1 MKAVGYYTPGD
12 LERDDALTDM
22 ELPRPEPGAT
32 DLLVRVSAIA
42 VNPVDTKIRRN
53 RAPEQGQAQ
62 VLGWDA
68 VGIVESVGSQVAGFA
83 PGDRVYYAGAIN
95 RPGSNAEDQAVDY
108 RIAARAPSSLS
119 DAQAAALPLTT
130 ITAWELLFDRLA
142 VTEGGGKGQ
151 SLLVIGA
158 AGGVGS
164 ILVQLARQLTQLTVI
179 GTAARAESADWVR
192 QHGAHQV
199 IDHSRPMQPQ
209 LEALGL
215 DGVTMVASLTHTS
228 EHFEQYVECLA
239 PQGKLA
245 LIDDFESLDIL
256 KLKPKSLSLHWEF
269 MFTRSLHQTPD
280 MAEQGRLLA
289 RVAELVDAGTLRTT
303 LGEHFG
309 TINAANLRRAH
320 ALLESHRAR
329 GKIVLEGF

>member
-1 MKAVGYYTPGD
+1 MKAIGYRQAGPID
-12 LERDDALTDM
+12 RNDALI
-22 ELPRPEPGAT
+22 ELDLPVPQPGPQ
-32 DLLVRVSAIA
+32 DLLVRIAAIA

-53 RAPEQGQAQ
+53 RAPAEGQSE

-68 VGIVESVGSQVAGFA
+68 VGVVEQMGAEAAGFA
-83 PGDRVYYAGAIN
+83 VGDRVYYAGAVN
-95 RPGSNAEDQAVDY
+95 RPGCNAEFQLVDH
-108 RIAARAPSSLS
+108 RIAARTPSSLS
-119 DAQAAALPLTT
+119 DAEAAALPLTT
-130 ITAWELLFDRLA
+130 VTAWELLFERLGVA
-142 VTEGGGKGQ
+142 EGGGKGQ

-164 ILVQLARQLTQLTVI
+164 ILVQLARQLTELTVI
-179 GTAARAESADWVR
+179 GTAARAQSADWVR
-192 QHGAHQV
+192 QLGAHHV
-199 IDHSRPMQPQ
+199 IDHSQPMLPQ
-209 LEALGL
+209 LAQQGLEA
-215 DGVTMVASLTHTS
+215 VTMVASLTHTK

-245 LIDDFESLDIL
+245 LIDDFDTLDIL
-256 KLKPKSLSLHWEF
+256 KLKPKSISLHWEF

-303 LGEHFG
+303 LGEHYG
-309 TINAANLRRAH
+309 VINAANLKRAH
-320 ALLESHRAR
+320 RLLESHQAR

>member
-12 LERDDALTDM
+12 LNRDDALTDM

-68 VGIVESVGSQVAGFA
+68 VGIVESVGSQVSGFA
-83 PGDRVYYAGAIN
+83 VGDRVYYAGAIN
-95 RPGSNAEDQAVDY
+95 RPGSNAEYQTVDY
-108 RIAARAPSSLS
+108 RIAARAPASLS

-142 VTEGGGKGQ
+142 VPEGGGKDQ

-179 GTAARAESADWVR
+179 GTAARPESADWVR

-209 LEALGL
+209 LAALGL

-309 TINAANLRRAH
+309 SINAANLRRAH
-320 ALLESHRAR
+320 ELLESHKAR

>member
-95 RPGSNAEDQAVDY
+95 RPGSNAEYQAVDY